1 MKIAVMAD
9 IHLLER
15 RPKFRTDNTPKTV
28 IDKFIWTLNKA
39 TEEECE
45 LYCIPGDLF
54 DTWKLQDKFVTT
66 IAEVLFRFKNKL
78 RIIAVAGNHDMR
90 YHMTDIKNTPFGILN
105 AAGLIQIP
113 SYINPIA
120 IGDHLL
126 YGIGWGDEKHLD
138 DITIEGNEILLIHK
152 MITEGKPLWPG
163 QTNWIGGKA
172 FMRKYN
178 FKYIFSGDNH
188 QRFIS
193 KIGDRVLINSGS
205 LLRRRKDQQEHV
217 PTLTVLD
224 CAENTVDEYPIP
236 ISPAEEVFDTD
247 KISKENRVD
256 EYKNQ
261 MEKLIEV
268 IKSKNASV
276 KPLEILQ
283 EIIEEQKP
291 YQDVVD
297 HINAIIDFTQ
307 GDRK

>member
-15 RPKFRTDNTPKTV
+15 RPKFRKDNTPKTV

-39 TEEECE
+39 VEEDCE

-54 DTWKLQDKFVTT
+54 DTWKLQDKFLTT
-66 IAEVLFRFKNKL
+66 VAEILFSFKNRL
-78 RIIAVAGNHDMR
+78 RIIAIAGNHDMR
-90 YHMTDIKNTPFGILN
+90 YHMTDLKNTPLGILH
-105 AAGLIQIP
+105 AAGLIEIP
-113 SYINPIA
+113 SYNTPILV
-120 IGDHLL
+120 GDHII
-126 YGIGWGDEKHLD
+126 YGIGWGEEEHLD
-138 DITIEGNEILLIHK
+138 DIPIDGSEILLIHK

-163 QTNWIGGKA
+163 QTNWIGAKA

-178 FKYIFSGDNH
+178 FKYILSGDNH

-193 KIGDRVLINSGS
+193 QIGDRVLINSGS
-205 LLRRRKDQQEHV
+205 LLRRRKDQQDHV
-217 PTLTVLD
+217 PTLTILD
-224 CAENTVDEYPIP
+224 CAESKIDEYPIP
-236 ISPAEEVFDTD
+236 ISPADEVFDTD
-247 KISKENRVD
+247 KISKENCAE
-256 EYKNQ
+256 EYKNH

-283 EIIEEQKP
+283 EIIDEQKP
-291 YQDVVD
+291 SQAVVD